1 MKTYT
6 HSLLSAAVFAAITF
20 SGAAIAD
27 GYQTLETTTVTAG
40 RFE

>member
-6 HSLLSAAVFAAITF
+6 HSLRSAAVGAALTF

-27 GYQTLETTTVTAG
+27 EYQTL
-40 RFE
+40 